1 MAVDLHT
8 HSDYSDGS
16 DAPSRIVELAVASQ
30 LTAVAL
36 TDHDGIDGNV
46 EAMATAEGRI
56 EVIPGVELSVAWDD
70 RAVHLLGYWIE
81 PDTPISGLLADIRGN
96 RNERNRDMVAA
107 LVGLGIDIT
116 EDDIA
121 IEGGRGSV
129 GRPHIAAV
137 LVQKG
142 VVATIAD
149 AFDQYLAAG
158 RPAYRGRLRLDLEK
172 AVDLVH
178 RSGGVASVAHPHT
191 IADREG
197 EFLELFERLTGL
209 GVDGVECHYGEY
221 ASDLR
226 DRLDRHARS
235 LGLIPTGGSD
245 YHGTYKPGL
254 AVGSGR
260 GDLRVPDTAVAE
272 LRERRSTG

>member
-16 DAPSRIVELAVASQ
+16 DPPARIVERAAAVG

-36 TDHDGIDGNV
+36 TDHDGIDGNR
-46 EAMATAEGRI
+46 EAIDAAQGRI
-56 EVIPGVELSVAWDD
+56 EVIPGVELSVAWGE

-81 PDTPISGLLADIRGN
+81 PGTPISDLLADIRS
-96 RNERNRDMVAA
+96 NRDSRNSEMVAA
-107 LVGLGIDIT
+107 LNDLGIDIT
-116 EDDIA
+116 EEDIA
-121 IEGGRGSV
+121 VEGGRGAV

-137 LVQKG
+137 LVRKG

-158 RPAYRGRLRLDLEK
+158 RPAYRGRLRLDLPE
-172 AVDLVH
+172 AIDLIH
-178 RSGGVASVAHPHT
+178 RSDGVTSIAHPHT
-191 IADREG
+191 IADREAD
-197 EFLELFERLTGL
+197 FRDLFEQLKDL
-209 GVDGVECHYGEY
+209 AVDGVECHYGEY
-221 ASDLR
+221 APDLR

-235 LGLIPTGGSD
+235 LGLVPTGGSD

-254 AVGSGR
+254 AVGTAR
-260 GDLRVPDTAVAE
+260 GDLSVPDTVVDE
-272 LRERRSTG
+272 LRDRRTGA

>member
-16 DAPSRIVELAVASQ
+16 DTPSRIVELAVAAG
-30 LTAVAL
+30 LAAVAL
-36 TDHDGIDGNV
+36 TDHDGIDGNA
-46 EAMATAEGRI
+46 EAMAAAQGRI
-56 EVIPGVELSVAWDD
+56 EVIPGVELSVAWGD

-81 PDTPISGLLADIRGN
+81 PDAPISDLLADIRGN
-96 RNERNRDMVAA
+96 RDERNREMVAA
-107 LVGLGIDIT
+107 LADLGIDIT
-116 EDDIA
+116 EDDIT

-137 LVQKG
+137 LVRKG

-158 RPAYRGRLRLDLEK
+158 RPAYRGRLRLDLPE
-172 AVDLVH
+172 AVDLIH
-178 RSGGVASVAHPHT
+178 RSGGVAAVAHPHT
-191 IADREG
+191 IADRET
-197 EFLELFERLTGL
+197 EFLDLFERLTDL
-209 GVDGVECHYGEY
+209 DVDGVECHYGEY
-221 ASDLR
+221 APDLR

-235 LGLIPTGGSD
+235 LGLVPTGGSD
-245 YHGTYKPGL
+245 YHGTYKPGIT
-254 AVGSGR
+254 VGTGK

-272 LRERRSTG
+272 LQQRRTTG

>member
-16 DAPSRIVELAVASQ
+16 DPPARIVERAAAVG

-36 TDHDGIDGNV
+36 TDHDGIDGNR
-46 EAMATAEGRI
+46 EAIDAAQGRI
-56 EVIPGVELSVAWDD
+56 EVIPGVELSVAWGE

-81 PDTPISGLLADIRGN
+81 PGTPISDLLADIRS
-96 RNERNRDMVAA
+96 NRDSRNSEMVAA
-107 LVGLGIDIT
+107 LNDLGIDIT
-116 EDDIA
+116 EEDIA
-121 IEGGRGSV
+121 VEGGRGAV

-137 LVQKG
+137 LVHKG

-158 RPAYRGRLRLDLEK
+158 RPAYRGRLRLDLPE
-172 AVDLVH
+172 AIDLIH
-178 RSGGVASVAHPHT
+178 RSDGVASVAHPHT
-191 IADREG
+191 IADREAD
-197 EFLELFERLTGL
+197 FRDLFEQLQDL
-209 GVDGVECHYGEY
+209 AVDGVECHYGEY
-221 ASDLR
+221 APDLR

-235 LGLIPTGGSD
+235 LGLVPTGGSD

-254 AVGSGR
+254 AVGTAR
-260 GDLRVPDTAVAE
+260 GDLSVPDTVVDE
-272 LRERRSTG
+272 LRDRRTGA